1 MLAAEAVCW
10 PGRWRILGLWAAA
23 PLSLILLAV
32 PVSWWPGW
40 TGWLTDQQE
49 VCGTW
54 VPVKQQCVIC
64 ASDCDGCAREPF
76 AVAVREKKINH
87 QRKKFF

>member
-1 MLAAEAVCW
+1 
-10 PGRWRILGLWAAA
+10 
-23 PLSLILLAV
+23 
-32 PVSWWPGW
+32 VSWWPGW
-40 TGWLTDQQE
+40 AGWLTDQQE

-76 AVAVREKKINH
+76 AVAVREKKINKNEWKSPKE
-87 QRKKFF
+87 KKVFLKQIRLNYVH